1 MLLNSIWL
9 IMATMAILGKGMP
22 RRHSMEE
29 RREEEEKQWP
39 EETSRGKMEGNG
51 PTNGELDDE
60 RHHGMALKYLLQF
73 GYLSSPI
80 PTPTELRNAL
90 IGFQE
95 MAGLPNSGTMDK
107 TTIETMKSTRC
118 GNTDMSR
125 SGGRR
130 RRFVYI
136 SRWEDKVRNNELH
149 LKWFIH
155 NYTPDMSREEIR
167 KIVHKAFSLWSSQV
181 KINALESLSLFFE
194 EAPTEAEADITIL
207 WAIGEHGDAHK
218 FDGAGA
224 DGSNI
229 LAHTFYPNYQS
240 KGTLNGDIHLD
251 DFEQWNGDG
260 SREGASFPHVLVH
273 EIGHTLGLGHS
284 KKQQAIMFPIY
295 RKEQLEMMQLDVDD
309 KCAVNWSYVGATD
322 LCLYI
327 WLLSEVLPK
336 KVAQERELSS
346 NMLADD
352 KDAPWEDMDALKM
365 RFRGLTM
372 PQCGHGPG
380 GRMRSQLAE
389 LLRRRLGFGHAIARD
404 YAENLCEFFD
414 AFRKEFDLKSTDK
427 LHEVIR
433 LHSVHNYFH
442 PGDNFNKFEQFG
454 RKQRFDS
461 AFFQQLMAIFFG
473 G

>member
-1 MLLNSIWL
+1 MLLHSIWL
-9 IMATMAILGKGMP
+9 ILVAMAILGRGMP
-22 RRHSMEE
+22 RRHSVED
-29 RREEEEKQWP
+29 REEEQDQEMIIP
-39 EETSRGKMEGNG
+39 SRR
-51 PTNGELDDE
+51 DDDKHLPDE
-60 RHHGMALKYLLQF
+60 FREQHTMAVKYLCQY

-80 PTPTELRNAL
+80 PTPAELRSAL
-90 IGFQE
+90 SAFQE
-95 MAGLPNSGTMDK
+95 MAGLPNSGTLDERTVAAMQ
-107 TTIETMKSTRC
+107 TARC
-118 GNTDMSR
+118 GNNDMGRAS
-125 SGGRR
+125 GRR

-136 SRWEDKVRNNELH
+136 SRWEDKVRDNELR

-167 KIVHKAFSLWSSQV
+167 KIVVKAFSLWSTQV
-181 KINALESLSLFFE
+181 KINALESLSLLFE
-194 EAPTEAEADITIL
+194 EARTEADADITIL
-207 WAIGEHGDAHK
+207 WAVGDHGDAHK

-229 LAHTFYPNYQS
+229 LAHTFYPNYQF

-251 DFEQWNGDG
+251 DYEQWNGDG

-295 RKEQLEMMQLDVDD
+295 RKEQLDLMQLDVDD

-336 KVAQERELSS
+336 KVAHEKELSS
-346 NMLADD
+346 NMLVDD
-352 KDAPWEDMDALKM
+352 KSAPWEDMAALKV
-365 RFRGLTM
+365 RLRGLTM
-372 PQCGHGPG
+372 PQCGPGLG

-389 LLRRRLGFGHAIARD
+389 MLRRRLSFGHDVARD
-404 YAENLCEFFD
+404 HAETLCEFFD
-414 AFRKEFDLKSTDK
+414 AFRKEFDLRSTNK
-427 LHEVIR
+427 LHEVMR
-433 LHSVHNYFH
+433 LHGVHNYFQ
-442 PGDNFNKFEQFG
+442 PGDNFKTLEQFG
-454 RKQRFDS
+454 GGPRQRFDS
-461 AFFQQLMAIFFG
+461 AFFQQLMNIFFG